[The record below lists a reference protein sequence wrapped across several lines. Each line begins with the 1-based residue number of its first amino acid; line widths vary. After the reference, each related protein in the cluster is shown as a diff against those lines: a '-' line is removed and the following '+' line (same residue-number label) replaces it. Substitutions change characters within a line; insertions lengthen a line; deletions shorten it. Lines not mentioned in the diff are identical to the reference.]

1 MNNIFQ
7 HMITAP
13 FFIGVFGIGFFILPF
28 FFSKNILFSLIGAV
42 NSFETSRRDSFF
54 QPIVAVFV
62 RFGIHPHAV
71 TLGGAGFT
79 ALFAIG
85 LFTGARPLFL
95 FMAVVCA
102 ALSDMFD
109 GMVARASDK
118 ITSFGGMLDG
128 ARDLFLF
135 LVVTAGVI
143 MRSPAEAGI
152 ITSFIVGAIT
162 IEILKGYEIVLR
174 GFGVGFMKAAKDR
187 LGGYGK
193 LSFDRIKFFFYLTG
207 CVMLIF
213 GDMAGIGFV
222 DVARVFF
229 SLAIF
234 FVIVSL
240 LSHGVI
246 MRFGSFGGSAEK

>member
-62 RFGIHPHAV
+62 RFGIHPNAV
-71 TLGGAGFT
+71 TLGGAVFT

-118 ITSFGGMLDG
+118 ITSFGGML
-128 ARDLFLF
+128 
-135 LVVTAGVI
+135 
-143 MRSPAEAGI
+143 
-152 ITSFIVGAIT
+152 VGAIT

-207 CVMLIF
+207 CVMLRF

-234 FVIVSL
+234 FVIV
-240 LSHGVI
+240 
-246 MRFGSFGGSAEK
+246 